1 MPWRWTAFPLAC
13 LCSVLVATA
22 APAGAL
28 RAYYTEAP
36 QCVVLLPGPGKAG
49 IVPEIRI
56 AQALAR
62 QLSGRVARVIY
73 PAARRRL
80 VREMAVDL
88 AHPADARHFA
98 AATRCPAFLRWRV
111 LGAGHDNALVWSQKY
126 LSLEAEIIRA
136 RDGALLWQ
144 SSASAS
150 RNSGDPPL
158 SLFSLPIAVF
168 RAAAFQGDDDA
179 VASML
184 DDVARRMLASLPDLR

>member
-1 MPWRWTAFPLAC
+1 MAGRWMVILLAC
-13 LCSVLVATA
+13 LWTALAAATA
-22 APAGAL
+22 SAGAL
-28 RAYYTEAP
+28 RAYYREAP
-36 QCVVLLPGPGKAG
+36 QCVVVLSGPAEAG
-49 IVPEIRI
+49 IVPGNRI
-56 AQALAR
+56 ARALAR
-62 QLSGRVARVIY
+62 QLSGRVTKVIH

-88 AHPADARHFA
+88 GHPGDARHFA
-98 AATRCPAFLRWRV
+98 AAIRCPAFLRWRV
-111 LGAGHDNALVWSQKY
+111 LGAGQDNALVWSQKY
-126 LSLEAEIIRA
+126 LSLEAEMIRA

-158 SLFSLPIAVF
+158 SLFSLPMAVF